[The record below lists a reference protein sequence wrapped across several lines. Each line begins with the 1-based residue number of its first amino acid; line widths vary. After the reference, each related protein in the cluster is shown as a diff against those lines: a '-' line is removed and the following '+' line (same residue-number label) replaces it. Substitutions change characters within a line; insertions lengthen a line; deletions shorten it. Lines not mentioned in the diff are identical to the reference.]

1 MAIIRNIV
9 YPHVGITTN
18 AAVRKSTP
26 ADESTATTLF
36 APFVAKK
43 GPENVGVKIYS
54 NSEFISTFGALDYSE
69 QGQQVLNIGNWLNNG
84 GAVLACRMTALPEDY
99 KTFSEDN
106 GKFIGFSE
114 KLENAYFGPDDIL
127 YINGNA
133 TDVRCKSDKKNF
145 DHNGN
150 LFITNIH
157 KDESNKGVFS
167 YSSISDIIAS
177 GGVETDKVSYFDN
190 KPILSF
196 ETEEDGT
203 LTLYYDYIQDINL
216 LEKGGSKINYYSVGH
231 KKVTIDG
238 KPYSLDDPMNMVANY
253 MKTTYVAEDEDNDIP
268 AKYPAIIKAKY
279 SGAYYNDMTVRIQKQ
294 TESLFKITVYVDG
307 VQVES
312 FSRRKWDEIKTLD
325 KYSDYIG
332 YIKLGDKLKI
342 AFLGETLKKSEGADK
357 EYTYK
362 DTSFTQDEYS
372 KLKDDDYVL
381 YGLEYERNDYVDF
394 KLSGGIDT
402 KYDEALI
409 AKAIESALSDKL
421 SVKCDLILDAGY
433 KASTKQAIAE
443 KIASLYDTKR
453 VRDDLIFIA
462 DMYELDYKNN
472 VIPTPSDGLDG
483 HDGTYEARCLAVYT
497 QYGTTEDIYSENSG
511 VEVYVTPTY
520 FLAGLIPYNDA
531 HYGIGY
537 PTAGKRRGVIE
548 DALSINH
555 NPTTAEKNEYYE
567 QRINYIEKD
576 SRSIQFMSQSTWTE
590 ENTALQYLNN
600 SRVVNKIVTEIE
612 TLGRDYLFEYNDTTT
627 LNNLKNAITKYM
639 NNWVL
644 SRTLSKCIV
653 SVEPGED
660 DKTVAVRLDIAFTG
674 IIEVISIEINIE

>member
-84 GAVLACRMTALPEDY
+84 GAVLACRMTASPSDWIKPKPKE
-99 KTFSEDN
+99 FSVY
-106 GKFIGFSE
+106 FV
-114 KLENAYFGPDDIL
+114 ENVL
-127 YINGNA
+127 YINGNR
-133 TDVRCKSDKKNF
+133 TDIMFN
-145 DHNGN
+145 N
-150 LFITNIH
+150 
-157 KDESNKGVFS
+157 
-167 YSSISDIIAS
+167 SISGLNAPDVNMSADSELPDNRLQLRDLFDTEKKFTVTLNEDSNS
-177 GGVETDKVSYFDN
+177 GDTYDKLEISDALHVISYEDTGEV
-190 KPILSF
+190 KYLS
-196 ETEEDGT
+196 
-203 LTLYYDYIQDINL
+203 
-216 LEKGGSKINYYSVGH
+216 
-231 KKVTIDG
+231 IDG
-238 KPYSLDDPMNMVANY
+238 YKNINSEDWYLVSEVLITVGGNPFNIKDSYNMKSYCMCRNTNGKIDGV
-253 MKTTYVAEDEDNDIP
+253 IQ
-268 AKYPAIIKAKY
+268 AKY
-279 SGAYYNDMTVRIQKQ
+279 SGAYYNDMKVRVQKQ
-294 TESLFKITVYVDG
+294 TDSLFKITVYVG
-307 VQVES
+307 EVQVES
-312 FSRRKWDEIKTLD
+312 FSRRKWHEIKTLD

-332 YIKLGDKLKI
+332 YINLGPS
-342 AFLGETLKKSEGADK
+342 FE
-357 EYTYK
+357 EYFK
-362 DTSFTQDEYS
+362 DAAKNATI
-372 KLKDDDYVL
+372 DYD
-381 YGLEYERNDYVDF
+381 NF
-394 KLSGGIDT
+394 SGGVDT

-409 AKAIESALSDKL
+409 ANAIESALGDKL

-433 KASTKQAIAE
+433 KAATKQAIAE
-443 KIASLYDTKR
+443 KIASLDDNKR
-453 VRDDLIFIA
+453 VRDDLIFIS

-472 VIPTPSDGLDG
+472 VIPKPSDGLDG
-483 HDGTYEARCLAVYT
+483 HDGTYEARCLAVYD

-600 SRVVNKIVTEIE
+600 SRVVNKIVTDIE
-612 TLGRDYLFEYNDTTT
+612 ALGRDYLFEYNDTTT

>member
-84 GAVLACRMTALPEDY
+84 GAVLACRMTALPEEY
-99 KTFSEDN
+99 NTELLK
-106 GKFIGFSE
+106 
-114 KLENAYFGPDDIL
+114 NAYFGPDDIL

-133 TDVRCKSDKKNF
+133 TDVRCKSKKEYF
-145 DHNGN
+145 DYNGN
-150 LFITNIH
+150 LFVTNIH
-157 KDESNKGVFS
+157 KDETNKNVFS
-167 YSSISDIIAS
+167 YSSISDITAS
-177 GGVETDKVSYFDN
+177 GGVETNTDKLKVSYFDN
-190 KPILSF
+190 KTILSF
-196 ETEEDGT
+196 KTEEDGT
-203 LTLYYDYIQDINL
+203 LTLYYDYIQDITS
-216 LEKGGSKINYYSVGH
+216 LEKGGSTSNYYSVGH

-279 SGAYYNDMTVRIQKQ
+279 SGAYYNDMKVRVQKQ
-294 TESLFKITVYVDG
+294 TESLFKITVEVDG

-325 KYSDYIG
+325 KYSEYIG
-332 YIKLGDKLKI
+332 YIKLGDDLKI
-342 AFLGETLKKSEGADK
+342 AFLGETLKKSEGTEK
-357 EYTYK
+357 GYTYD
-362 DTSFTQDEYS
+362 DTSFTEDEYS
-372 KLKDDDYVL
+372 KLKDNDYVL
-381 YGLEYERNDYVDF
+381 YGLEYERSDYVDF
-394 KLSGGIDT
+394 NLSGGIDT
-402 KYDEALI
+402 EYDETLI
-409 AKAIESALSDKL
+409 ATAIESALEDKL

-443 KIASLYDTKR
+443 KIASLTDKKR

-483 HDGTYEARCLAVYT
+483 HDGTYEARCLAVYD

-600 SRVVNKIVTEIE
+600 SRVVNKIVTDIE
-612 TLGRDYLFEYNDTTT
+612 ALGRDYLFEYNDATT

>member
-84 GAVLACRMTALPEDY
+84 GAVLACRMTALPEKY
-99 KTFSEDN
+99 KTDN
-106 GKFIGFSE
+106 S
-114 KLENAYFGPDDIL
+114 KLLNAYFGPDDIL

-133 TDVRCKSDKKNF
+133 TDIRYKYVDINSFTNRNE
-145 DHNGN
+145 N
-150 LFITNIH
+150 LFNTNIH
-157 KDESNKGVFS
+157 SSTAITEAVFT
-167 YSSISDIIAS
+167 YSSITDITNS
-177 GGVETDKVSYFDN
+177 NNTDIKEEERPKPVYFKN
-190 KPILSF
+190 KPVLSF
-196 ETEEDGT
+196 DDEGV
-203 LTLYYDYIQDINL
+203 LYYDYVIDSVDPGN
-216 LEKGGSKINYYSVGH
+216 GDRYSVGH
-231 KKVTIDG
+231 IQVTIDG
-238 KPYSLDDPMNMVANY
+238 VPYSLSDPMNMVANY
-253 MKTTYVAEDEDNDIP
+253 METTYVAASDDNP
-268 AKYPAIIKAKY
+268 AVYPAIIKAKY
-279 SGAYYNDMTVRIQKQ
+279 SGAYYNDMTVRVQKQ
-294 TESLFKITVYVDG
+294 TDSLFKITVYIDK

-312 FSRRKWDEIKTLD
+312 FSRRKWDEIKSLD

-332 YIKLGDKLKI
+332 YIKLGDDLKEY
-342 AFLGETLKKSEGADK
+342 FLGNGDDKKPADK
-357 EYTYK
+357 N
-362 DTSFTQDEYS
+362 S
-372 KLKDDDYVL
+372 
-381 YGLEYERNDYVDF
+381 YVDF
-394 KLSGGIDT
+394 ELSGGIDT
-402 KYDEALI
+402 EYDEALI

-433 KASTKQAIAE
+433 KAETKQAIAE
-443 KIASLYDTKR
+443 KIASLDDDER

-462 DMYELDYKNN
+462 DMYELDYENN
-472 VIPTPSDGLDG
+472 VIPTPSDGLTE
-483 HDGTYEARCLAVYT
+483 HDGKYEARCLAVYT

>member
-84 GAVLACRMTALPEDY
+84 GAVLACRMTALPKEYDTDLL
-99 KTFSEDN
+99 K
-106 GKFIGFSE
+106 
-114 KLENAYFGPDDIL
+114 NAYFGPDDIL

-133 TDVRCKSDKKNF
+133 TDVRCKSKKEYF
-145 DHNGN
+145 DYNGN
-150 LFITNIH
+150 LFETNIH
-157 KDESNKGVFS
+157 KDETNKNVFS
-167 YSSISDIIAS
+167 YSSISDITAS
-177 GGVETDKVSYFDN
+177 GGVETNTDKLKVSYFDN
-190 KPILSF
+190 KTILSF
-196 ETEEDGT
+196 KTEEDGT
-203 LTLYYDYIQDINL
+203 LTLYYDYIQDITS
-216 LEKGGSKINYYSVGH
+216 LEKGGSTSNYYSVGH

-238 KPYSLDDPMNMVANY
+238 APYSLSDPMNMVANY
-253 MKTTYVAEDEDNDIP
+253 METTYAAANDDNP
-268 AKYPAIIKAKY
+268 AVYPAIIKAKY
-279 SGAYYNDMTVRIQKQ
+279 SGAYYNDMTVRVQKQ
-294 TESLFKITVYVDG
+294 TDSLFKVIVYVGG

-332 YIKLGDKLKI
+332 YIKLGDDLKEY
-342 AFLGETLKKSEGADK
+342 FLGNGDDKIPADK
-357 EYTYK
+357 N
-362 DTSFTQDEYS
+362 S
-372 KLKDDDYVL
+372 
-381 YGLEYERNDYVDF
+381 YVDF
-394 KLSGGIDT
+394 ELSGGIDT
-402 KYDEALI
+402 EYDEALI
-409 AKAIESALSDKL
+409 ATAIESALSDKL

-443 KIASLYDTKR
+443 KIASLDDTKR

-472 VIPTPSDGLDG
+472 VIPTPSTGLTE
-483 HDGTYEARCLAVYT
+483 HDGTYEARCLAVYD

-600 SRVVNKIVTEIE
+600 SRVVNKIVTDIE

>member
-84 GAVLACRMTALPEDY
+84 GAVLACRMTSLPEGYIKSTIETNEETGESVTIIDFDSRL
-99 KTFSEDN
+99 K
-106 GKFIGFSE
+106 
-114 KLENAYFGPDDIL
+114 NAYFGPDDIL

-133 TDVRCKSDKKNF
+133 TDVRFKNTENPDENVF
-145 DHNGN
+145 TKRNEN
-150 LFITNIH
+150 LFTEKIHSSFNTTNDNNSGKIFTYSS
-157 KDESNKGVFS
+157 KTEINATEEGKLECFENKPVLSFDAKGV
-167 YSSISDIIAS
+167 
-177 GGVETDKVSYFDN
+177 
-190 KPILSF
+190 
-196 ETEEDGT
+196 
-203 LTLYYDYIQDINL
+203 LYYDYVI
-216 LEKGGSKINYYSVGH
+216 EMVTKGSISYYSVGH

-238 KPYSLDDPMNMVANY
+238 APYSLSDPMNMVANY
-253 MKTTYVAEDEDNDIP
+253 METTYVAADDKGTDDKSDDTP

-279 SGAYYNDMTVRIQKQ
+279 SGAYYNDMKVRVQKQ
-294 TESLFKITVYVDG
+294 TDSLFKIIVYVGG

-332 YIKLGDKLKI
+332 YIKLGDNLKEY
-342 AFLGETLKKSEGADK
+342 FLGNGDDKTPADK
-357 EYTYK
+357 N
-362 DTSFTQDEYS
+362 S
-372 KLKDDDYVL
+372 
-381 YGLEYERNDYVDF
+381 YVDF
-394 KLSGGIDT
+394 ELSGGIDT
-402 KYDEALI
+402 EYDESLI
-409 AKAIESALSDKL
+409 AEAIESALEDKL

-433 KASTKQAIAE
+433 KAATKQAIAE
-443 KIASLYDTKR
+443 KIASLDDDER

-462 DMYELDYKNN
+462 DMYELDYENN
-472 VIPTPSDGLDG
+472 VIPTPSDGLTE
-483 HDGTYEARCLAVYT
+483 HDGKYEARCLAVYD